1 MSPLGAVLGLMAGA
15 LAAPLSSVL
24 MDRPPLRDQ
33 DNESLRATWRCAS
46 CRAPLPL
53 RRSIPVVSWL
63 AQRGRCHSCA
73 ASIGTREL
81 INDGLCLMVGLLTGA
96 FVGVNAALPALMVLA
111 LVLVP
116 MALIDLRLHKI
127 PTRLVYPATAV
138 VTVLLGVAAV
148 VQGDPRRL
156 VRALAGGLLA
166 SAFIW
171 LLVIVYPAGM
181 GDGDAR
187 LCLLLGMGLAWF
199 GWGHLL
205 YGLMAGF
212 VLGSVVGIGYALA
225 SGQGRKTQLPFGP
238 WLGSGA
244 LLVMLIAPSIPVLG

>member
-1 MSPLGAVLGLMAGA
+1 MSPWGALLGLVAGAV
-15 LAAPLSSVL
+15 AAPLSSVL
-24 MDRPPLRDQ
+24 MDRPPLRSQ
-33 DNESLRATWRCAS
+33 DNESLRAPWRCKACRAPVPLRRSVPLVSWLVQRGRCAS
-46 CRAPLPL
+46 CAT
-53 RRSIPVVSWL
+53 
-63 AQRGRCHSCA
+63 
-73 ASIGTREL
+73 SIGKREL
-81 INDGLCLMVGLLTGA
+81 INDGLCLMVGALTGA

-138 VTVLLGVAAV
+138 VALLLGVAAV
-148 VQGDPRRL
+148 AQGDPMRL
-156 VRALAGGLLA
+156 VRALAGGVAA

-187 LCLLLGMGLAWF
+187 LCLLLGLGLAWF

-212 VLGSVVGIGYALA
+212 VLGSVVGIGYAFT

-244 LLVMLIAPSIPVLG
+244 LLVILIAPHIPVLG